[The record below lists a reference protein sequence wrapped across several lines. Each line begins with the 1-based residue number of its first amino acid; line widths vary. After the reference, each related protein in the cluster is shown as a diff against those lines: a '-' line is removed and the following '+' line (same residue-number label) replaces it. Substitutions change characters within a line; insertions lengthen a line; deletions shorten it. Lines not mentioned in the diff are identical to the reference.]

1 MARCVIVVE
10 AAARSG
16 ALITADFALEEGRDV
31 FAVPGSIFSTMSQ
44 GTHALLRN
52 GAIILTC
59 AADVLE
65 EYGWQYVEPEE
76 GKPVCALS
84 DAERKVYEALQE
96 SQALPVE
103 QLVIQTGLAAS
114 DTSRILLN
122 LMLHN
127 LVEEILPGL
136 YVRCPA

>member
-1 MARCVIVVE
+1 ME
-10 AAARSG
+10 S
-16 ALITADFALEEGRDV
+16 
-31 FAVPGSIFSTMSQ
+31 
-44 GTHALLRN
+44 
-52 GAIILTC
+52 
-59 AADVLE
+59 
-65 EYGWQYVEPEE
+65 EE
-76 GKPVCALS
+76 GKSVCTLS
-84 DAERKVYEALQE
+84 DAERKIYEALQE

-114 DTSRILLN
+114 DISCILLN